1 MKLRFPNRIFLTSGD
16 GDTRAE
22 RELSA
27 ADGLSFDDIVVR
39 VEDKQDH
46 LAVKVTADTTPV
58 RGLRLQWTLTK
69 EEQRNPSRA
78 VRVLGD
84 AWERAYGDLGWKEI
98 RAERCMPWYFAV
110 SDGTDAADDV
120 TGRLTETF
128 GVRVR
133 PAAMCAWQYDGESV
147 TLWLDCRC
155 GGEGVRLGGR
165 ELQLAEIVF
174 GEYPDMTAFDAVCDF
189 CKVMSPDP
197 LAGGEDVWGSNNWYY
212 AYGTSSHQ
220 EILRDTA
227 LVVELSEGCA
237 RMPYMVI
244 DDGWQKNPVNAPW
257 EPNERFPD
265 MQKLAS
271 EMKAMGVHPGI
282 WIRYLIDATHAADLP
297 DECRRGEGGYAFD
310 PSHPAVLDYVRR
322 CTEMVVDWGY
332 EMIKH
337 DFSTFD
343 IFGKWG
349 FQTTDFMAS
358 DGWHF
363 YDRTKTSAEIIINLY
378 RVILE
383 SAKGAKILGCNCI
396 GHLCAGL
403 VHANRTGDDTSGFEW
418 ERTRKMG
425 INTLAF
431 RLPQQ
436 GAFFGADADCVGIK
450 GMFPWENNRQWLE
463 LLARSATPLFVSCD
477 PTVVTEQQKADLKAA
492 YQLWNDCKDR
502 GEAYALRP
510 VDWME
515 TSTPRVYEWRD
526 VDGTHR
532 VRYDWLPF
540 DGAAAI
546 HL

>member
-1 MKLRFPNRIFLTSGD
+1 MKLRFPNRIFLTCGD
-16 GDTRAE
+16 NEARAE
-22 RELSA
+22 HELNVQAEMSF
-27 ADGLSFDDIVVR
+27 ADVR
-39 VEDKQDH
+39 VRLEEQPDH
-46 LAVKVTADTTPV
+46 LAVWLMAETTPV
-58 RGLRLQWTLTK
+58 RGVRLQWTLT
-69 EEQRNPSRA
+69 EGEQRAPEEI

-84 AWERAYGDLGWKEI
+84 AWERAYGEFGWKEI

-110 SDGTDAADDV
+110 SNGTDAVDDV
-120 TGRLTETF
+120 RGRLTETF

-155 GGEGVRLGGR
+155 GGVGVQLGGR
-165 ELQLAEIVF
+165 ELQLAEVVF
-174 GEYPDMTAFDAVCDF
+174 GHYENMTAFAAVRDF
-189 CKVMSPDP
+189 CHVMSPDP
-197 LAGGEDVWGSNNWYY
+197 LRGGENIWGSNNWYY
-212 AYGTSSHQ
+212 AYGRSSHE

-227 LVVELSEGCA
+227 LVVELSQGCS
-237 RMPYMVI
+237 RTPYMVI

-257 EPNERFPD
+257 EANERFPD
-265 MQKLAS
+265 MARLAT
-271 EMKAMGVHPGI
+271 EMKDLGVHPGI
-282 WIRYLIDATHAADLP
+282 WIRYLIDTTHAVDLP
-297 DECRRGEGGYAFD
+297 DECRRGENGNVFD
-310 PSHPAVLDYVRR
+310 PSHPAVLEYVRR

-337 DFSTFD
+337 DFSTYD
-343 IFGKWG
+343 IFDKWG

-358 DGWHF
+358 EGWHF
-363 YDRTKTSAEIIINLY
+363 YDRSKTSAEIVVNFY

-383 SAKGAKILGCNCI
+383 SAKDAKILGCNCM

-477 PTVVTEQQKADLKAA
+477 PVVVTEQQKDDLKAA
-492 YQLWNDCKDR
+492 YALWNACMDQ
-502 GEAYALRP
+502 GETYSLRP

-515 TSTPRVYEWRD
+515 TSSPRVYEWTD
-526 VDGTHR
+526 ASGTHR
-532 VRYDWLPF
+532 VCYDWLPA
-540 DGAAAI
+540 DGRTQI
-546 HL
+546 RL